1 MKDFTGKKFI
11 YNDYTLPCSEFM
23 PEWFQTGAS
32 VYEVI
37 RIIDGLPLFYQ
48 EHFERFV
55 ESAKI
60 KGNELWLTSED
71 IKNRICKLIKIN
83 DVKIGNIK
91 LVFTLSTGYATQK
104 EKYFLAYFIKHRY
117 PTPVEYKSGVDTA
130 SLIAER
136 PVPNAKIAFK
146 ELREKTNDMM
156 EKLGVYEIIL
166 ANKKGYITEG
176 SRSNIFFV
184 KDDVV
189 HTPPSEA
196 VLPGITRSKV
206 LEICSDLGIKVIEK
220 PIKLKYISYF
230 DSAFLTGTS
239 PMILPIRR
247 TDSHEFDSVNGII
260 SSIFNTFKLIV
271 DAYIT
276 KNKNIF
282 HASNRKN

>member
-1 MKDFTGKKFI
+1 MKDFTGKQFI
-11 YNDYTLPCSEFM
+11 YNDHILPCSEFR

-37 RIIDGLPLFYQ
+37 RIIDGVPLFYQ

-60 KGNELWLTSED
+60 KGTELWLTAKEL
-71 IKNRICKLIKIN
+71 KNKIQKLIEIN
-83 DVKIGNIK
+83 GVKYGNIK

-104 EKYFLAYFIKHRY
+104 ENYFLAYFIKHRY
-117 PTPVEYKSGVDTA
+117 PTIDEYKNGIESV
-130 SLIAER
+130 SMIAER
-136 PVPNAKIAFK
+136 PVPNAKIAFR
-146 ELREKTNDMM
+146 ELREKTNNMM
-156 EKLGVYEIIL
+156 EKLGVYEVIL
-166 ANKKGYITEG
+166 ADKKGFITEG

-189 HTPPSEA
+189 HTPPIET

-206 LEICSDLGIKVIEK
+206 LEICSDLGIRVKEK
-220 PIKLKYISYF
+220 PIKLKFISYF

-239 PMILPIRR
+239 PMVLPIRR

-260 SSIFNTFKLIV
+260 SSIFNTYKLIV

-282 HASNRKN
+282 

>member
-1 MKDFTGKKFI
+1 MKDFTGKSFI
-11 YNDYTLPCSEFM
+11 YNDHTLPCGEFR
-23 PEWFQTGAS
+23 PGWFQTGAS

-37 RIIDGLPLFYQ
+37 RIIDGIPLFYQ

-60 KGNELWLTSED
+60 KGNELWLTSDEL
-71 IKNRICKLIKIN
+71 KKRIYRLIEIN
-83 DVKIGNIK
+83 EMKIGNIK

-104 EKYFLAYFIKHRY
+104 EKYFLAYCIKHRY
-117 PTPVEYKSGVDTA
+117 PTPSEYKNGVLTA
-130 SLIAER
+130 SLMAER

-156 EKLGVYEIIL
+156 DKLGVYEVIL

-176 SRSNIFFV
+176 SRSNVFFV
-184 KDDVV
+184 KDDVI
-189 HTPPSEA
+189 HTPPVET

-206 LEICSDLGIKVIEK
+206 LQICSELGIHVVEN
-220 PIKLKYISYF
+220 PIKLKYLSYF

-239 PMILPIRR
+239 PMVLPIRR

-260 SSIFNTFKLIV
+260 SSIFNTYKLIV

-282 HASNRKN
+282 HTADTKN